1 MKHRHI
7 GLTIAAVALFSS
19 SWLHAQATTRE
30 LKALSPRG
38 ATRAVQRDLLS
49 VLEPIEQIR
58 SGMFVQVRGVG
69 LATRPFGTEFDGVC
83 QRDVMTLWYAPT
95 DAADRAE
102 RAERAEDAP
111 LRPYSL
117 TAAPTFH
124 ITALPSRRL
133 TTPRGDQIWQ
143 TNCTTLGKNTSR
155 WLHAK
160 DAKTAVRGAAVL
172 EASVK
177 AIKTGTLKARP
188 CPDIMDRKAGCEA
201 TILAVGRVEAIDSI
215 EPCPAT
221 APLQCYVIDLAS
233 QTKLTIEARFTDDA
247 LEPSAVTAVAV
258 EDYIIVT

>member
-1 MKHRHI
+1 MRHRHI
-7 GLTIAAVALFSS
+7 GLTIAAVALCSS
-19 SWLHAQATTRE
+19 SWTYAQTTTRE

-49 VLEPIEQIR
+49 VLEPIGQIR

-95 DAADRAE
+95 DTAD
-102 RAERAEDAP
+102 RAEDAP

-124 ITALPSRRL
+124 ITALPSRRR
-133 TTPRGDQIWQ
+133 TTPRGDQVWQ
-143 TNCTTLGKNTSR
+143 TKCATLGKDASP

-160 DAKTAVRGAAVL
+160 DAETAVRGATVL
-172 EASVK
+172 EAAVK

-188 CPDIMDRKAGCEA
+188 CPDIVDRKAGCEA
-201 TILAVGRVEAIDSI
+201 TILALGRVGAIDSI
-215 EPCPAT
+215 EPCPAA

-233 QTKLTIEARFTDDA
+233 QTKLTIEAQFADDA
-247 LEPSAVTAVAV
+247 LEPSAVTAIAV
-258 EDYIIVT
+258 EDYVIVT

>member
-1 MKHRHI
+1 MRHRHI

-19 SWLHAQATTRE
+19 SWAYAQTTTRE
-30 LKALSPRG
+30 LRALSPRG

-95 DAADRAE
+95 DTADH
-102 RAERAEDAP
+102 AEDAP

-124 ITALPSRRL
+124 ITGLPSRRR
-133 TTPRGDQIWQ
+133 TTPRGDQVWQ
-143 TNCTTLGKNTSR
+143 TRCTTLGKDATH
-155 WLHAK
+155 WFHAS
-160 DAKTAVRGAAVL
+160 DAQTAVRGATVL
-172 EASVK
+172 EAAVQ

-188 CPDIMDRKAGCEA
+188 CPDIIDRKAGCEA
-201 TILAVGRVEAIDSI
+201 AILAVGRVGEIDSI
-215 EPCPAT
+215 EPCPAV
-221 APLQCYVIDLAS
+221 APVQCYVIDLAS
-233 QTKLTIEARFTDDA
+233 QSKLTIESLFDDDA
-247 LEPSAVTAVAV
+247 LEPSAVTAITV
-258 EDYIIVT
+258 EEYIIVT

>member
-1 MKHRHI
+1 MTYRHI
-7 GLTIAAVALFSS
+7 GLTIAAIALFSS
-19 SWLHAQATTRE
+19 SWVHAQATTRE

-69 LATRPFGTEFDGVC
+69 LATRPFGTKFDGVC

-95 DAADRAE
+95 DTADRAE
-102 RAERAEDAP
+102 DTP

-124 ITALPSRRL
+124 IAGLPSRRL
-133 TTPRGDQIWQ
+133 TTPRGEQIWQ
-143 TNCTTLGKNTSR
+143 TKCTTLGKDASR
-155 WLHAK
+155 WFQAK
-160 DAKTAVRGAAVL
+160 DAQTAVHGATVL
-172 EASVK
+172 EAAVK
-177 AIKTGTLKARP
+177 AIRTGTLKARP
-188 CPDIMDRKAGCEA
+188 CPDIIDRKAGCEA
-201 TILAVGRVEAIDSI
+201 AILAVGRVGAIDSI
-215 EPCPAT
+215 EPCPAV

-233 QTKLTIEARFTDDA
+233 QSKLTIEARFTDDA
-247 LEPSAVTAVAV
+247 LEPSAVTAIAV